1 MLFFAKYYEL
11 DIYLTLRGVFM
22 KKVFLFVF
30 LAFGFISISNSQVKH
45 VLLEQHTGAWCGWCV
60 DGSYV
65 MDQLHELYPETMIG
79 VKVHNGDSMVIA
91 EQATIAGSL
100 GLTGYPTGAI
110 DRRKSGT
117 AVFQDR
123 NNWTNLVESALALTP
138 KVDVKVTYNLN
149 QTTRQL
155 VVKVYAT
162 MISTV
167 TDPLRFNV
175 YVVEDSCSGKGTG
188 WDQSNYLTN
197 RAGYESNPYY
207 KLPAKIVGYQ
217 HMKVVRAMLGGV
229 WGTQGSFTQPAN
241 AGQVFVQDF
250 FYTVPA
256 NMKLKDIKVVGLVS
270 VESSTNKEVLNCDWG
285 KEGEASIQLTSTGPS
300 ADVKDPGTAFVKSFE
315 LKNVSNLSKTF
326 KIAVN
331 KSTRTPADWNATVKD
346 LTGNEVVL
354 APNGTQQLTLS
365 LTPGTT
371 IGMGDATMLITDKD
385 NPNGLSGQGTITC
398 YSSNITNIEVIPA
411 GEKQYSMKTELAEL
425 GYQNFINL
433 TSDEFTQFS
442 PKLKVSTLIFN
453 TGSTEGLSATDVDA
467 IINAV
472 NNKIPLFICGNQT
485 VGNLNVSGALPFFG
499 VDYYGYS
506 TQGYGSSPWRVWLS
520 GESTSPITKD
530 LGTQIEGNLIKYLI
544 TLVNITAPA
553 TTKPFMHFTNA
564 GKRIF
569 NNGSSTDTLNVAG
582 ADAIFGVAVEDN
594 GTRYALLSI
603 TPYVIVNK
611 TKRTTMIDRVIKWLK
626 YELNSVEVPDA
637 TDKIFVSP
645 NPATDKIEIT
655 MPELINSVQ
664 DVRIYNSTGVLIDVI
679 CGDNLNTGIT
689 YNTTNLPSGQ
699 YTIAMKIDGNLIKRH
714 FVVVK

>member
-1 MLFFAKYYEL
+1 
-11 DIYLTLRGVFM
+11 M
-22 KKVFLFVF
+22 KKVFL
-30 LAFGFISISNSQVKH
+30 LIILIIGFISISNAQVKK

-65 MDQLHELYPETMIG
+65 MDQLFELYPETMIG
-79 VKVHNGDSMVIA
+79 VKVHNGDSMYIP
-91 EQATIAGSL
+91 EQTTIASGL
-100 GLTGYPTGAI
+100 GLTGYPGAAI
-110 DRRKSGT
+110 DRRKYGT

-123 NNWTNLVESALALTP
+123 GNWKNLVESGLALTP

-149 QTTRQL
+149 TTTRQL

-162 MISTV
+162 MITTV
-167 TDPLRFNV
+167 SDPLRFNV

-217 HMKVVRAMLGGV
+217 HMKVVRAMLGGA

-241 AGQVFVQDF
+241 AGQVYVQDF
-250 FYTVPA
+250 FYSVPA

-270 VESSTNKEVLNCDWG
+270 VETSTNKEVLNCDWG

-300 ADVKDPGTAFVKSFE
+300 ADVKDPGTAFEKSFD
-315 LKNVSNLSKTF
+315 LKNVSDASKTF
-326 KIAVN
+326 IVAVS
-331 KSTRTPADWNATVKD
+331 KSSRTPADWNANVKGI
-346 LTGNEVVL
+346 TGTEVTL
-354 APNGTQQLTLS
+354 AAGATQQLTLA

-371 IGMGDATMLITDKD
+371 IGMGDATMLITDKN

-442 PKLKVSTLIFN
+442 PKFKVSTLIFN
-453 TGSTEGLSATDVDA
+453 TGASEGLSSGDVDA

-472 NNKIPLFICGNQT
+472 NNKIPLFVCGNQT
-485 VGNLNVSGALPFFG
+485 VYGLNAVGALPFFG

-506 TQGYGSSPWRVWLS
+506 TQGYGSAPWRVWLS

-530 LGTQIEGNLIKYLI
+530 LGTNIEGNLIKYLI
-544 TLVNITAPA
+544 TLVNITEKT
-553 TTKPFMHFTNA
+553 TTKPFMHFSNA
-564 GKRIF
+564 GKRISY
-569 NNGSSTDTLNVAG
+569 NGSSYDTLNIAG
-582 ADAIFGVAVEDN
+582 ADAIFGVSVEDN

-611 TKRTTMIDRVIKWLK
+611 TKRTTLIDRVIKWLK

-637 TDKIFVSP
+637 TDNLFVSP
-645 NPATDKIEIT
+645 NPATDKIEIKL
-655 MPELINSVQ
+655 PEAFSSVQ
-664 DVRIYNSTGVLIDVI
+664 DVRIYNSSGGLVDVL

-689 YNTTNLPSGQ
+689 YYTSGLSSGQ
-699 YTIAMKIDGNLIKRH
+699 YTIAMQIDGKLIKRS
-714 FVVVK
+714 FVVIR